1 MNIKCTDARLIKKL
15 LEAPNSFVCREK
27 SKMITFINV
36 YGNFNIFQLQ
46 NVEMCLLQELSENK
60 MEMLSGK
67 VTYILLVVLLDLQ
80 FFKTKGLKGV

>member
-1 MNIKCTDARLIKKL
+1 M
-15 LEAPNSFVCREK
+15 APN
-27 SKMITFINV
+27 
-36 YGNFNIFQLQ
+36 GNIFNIFQLQ